1 MPNIRIKTLG
11 LAIVAATILLM
22 PIPSPDSFAG
32 VPPHPP
38 KPPRPGPGSKPPGKR
53 GASNE
58 SVAGKNL
65 EGGHLSHPPHSPHPP
80 DHHPKCKDSH
90 GNTTKCK

>member
-1 MPNIRIKTLG
+1 MPYVRRRMLG
-11 LAIVAATILLM
+11 IAIVAATILL
-22 PIPSPDSFAG
+22 IFISSPDGFALL
-32 VPPHPP
+32 PPHPP

-80 DHHPKCKDSH
+80 NHHPKCKDSH